1 MIKYLPP
8 FDVRV
13 CEWIFAH
20 QSNKLEERERKR
32 SRVHQGMEGGNRK
45 ENNIEKIAHIDDTR
59 AWRDTYICRQ
69 IISEQ
74 L

>member
-20 QSNKLEERERKR
+20 QSNKLEEREKKG
-32 SRVHQGMEGGNRK
+32 VAYTKEWGGDNGK

-59 AWRDTYICRQ
+59 AWRDTYIGRQ

>member
-1 MIKYLPP
+1 MNFCTSIEQI
-8 FDVRV
+8 RG
-13 CEWIFAH
+13 
-20 QSNKLEERERKR
+20 EREKR
-32 SRVHQGMEGGNRK
+32 SRVHQGIEGGNGK

-59 AWRDTYICRQ
+59 AWRDTYIGRQ